1 MLVLSRKPKETI
13 QIGDDITV
21 TILNFKGGAVRIGID
36 APKEVK
42 IKRGPS
48 HEHPRENLSDI
59 AGARDY
65 MPCCVDGNIQRRP

>member
-13 QIGDDITV
+13 QIGDNITV

-42 IKRGPS
+42 IKRGQCHAP
-48 HEHPRENLSDI
+48 
-59 AGARDY
+59 AGSLEITTERK
-65 MPCCVDGNIQRRP
+65 